1 MKFLFGSQHIN
12 RIKLLIAQGFVLIIR
27 IYQVLISPMLG
38 SVCRF
43 SPSCSQYAIE
53 ALHRYGLIKG
63 LWLAGCRLLRCHP
76 WNPGG
81 FDPVP

>member
-12 RIKLLIAQGFVLIIR
+12 RIKLLIAQAFVLIIR
-27 IYQVLISPMLG
+27 IYQALISPMLG

-53 ALHRYGLIKG
+53 AIQRYGLIKG